1 MKMHDNHQQ
10 KTLSASIQAD
20 SPLWQELSDCEAEPI
35 KGGTILYPYIV
46 RFDSPTRKS
55 SSALLDSKQIEVERN
70 TVGSSYLDYISG

>member
-10 KTLSASIQAD
+10 KTLSATNQTD
-20 SPLWQELSDCEAEPI
+20 SPLWQALSDCEAESI

-55 SSALLDSKQIEVERN
+55 SSTLLDSQQIEVERN
-70 TVGSSYLDYISG
+70 TVGSSYFDYISG